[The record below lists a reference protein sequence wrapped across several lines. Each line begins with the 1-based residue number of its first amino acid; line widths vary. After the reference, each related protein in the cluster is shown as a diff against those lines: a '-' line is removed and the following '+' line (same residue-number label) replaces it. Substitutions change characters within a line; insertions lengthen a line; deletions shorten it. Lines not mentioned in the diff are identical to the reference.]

1 MKKTILRPILMNK
14 YIITLL
20 LFTFIS
26 CQAMKDETNYHF
38 DENGISREV
47 LENYLERSITM
58 VYFLMPDYVERTGDY
73 PYYQDDIRMIKE
85 TGAKFIGR
93 AIYRWGGESLLNDTE
108 FWNKAGNIVNEMH
121 AFDPEIVF
129 QACLFEVITEDVNNV
144 PIPEWIFRDYNLPV
158 EQRNFSYDAML
169 NDDGI
174 MVNHWGK
181 SSVPDISKQE
191 TQLWFYFLA
200 GSYINVGCEA
210 FHIGQVELIGMN
222 DPDKEHWK
230 AILAKIR
237 DYAYRHARRKWV
249 IIDAHVPKGDMLKDG
264 VSLIDFNSFPLRIK
278 EVPEKPCE
286 GILEVN
292 YSDGIYHKSKGCITP
307 SGWSCDHLP
316 YLVEFDNFGRSQT
329 PGEATLNSHFIW
341 GWDEISWF
349 SLQDESYRNEWL
361 KYAFDW
367 IKQTDPNGHL
377 QMPGNRMITCPN
389 ETNGYYHANTKSEA
403 CPVGYSQK
411 EKIKELWN
419 NSNQELK

>member
-1 MKKTILRPILMNK
+1 MNK
-14 YIITLL
+14 YIVIL
-20 LFTFIS
+20 LFLSIIS
-26 CQAMKDETNYHF
+26 CQTAEDEKSYQF
-38 DENGISREV
+38 DENGISRDV

-58 VYFLMPDYVERTGDY
+58 VYFLMPDYVERNGNF
-73 PYYQDDIRMIKE
+73 PYYRDDIRMIKE

-93 AIYRWGGESLLNDTE
+93 AIYRWGGESLLNNEE
-108 FWNKAGNIVNEMH
+108 FWSKAGEIVNEMH
-121 AFDPEIVF
+121 AFDPDIVF
-129 QACLFEVITEDVNNV
+129 QACLFEVITEDVNNIPV
-144 PIPEWIFRDYNLPV
+144 PEWVFNDFDLPV

-174 MVNHWGK
+174 MVNHWGR

-200 GSYINVGCEA
+200 GSYINIGCEA

-222 DPDKEHWK
+222 DPDKSYW
-230 AILAKIR
+230 ASLLSKIR
-237 DYAYRHARRKWV
+237 EYASVHARRKWV
-249 IIDAHVPKGDMLKDG
+249 IIDAHVPKGGMLKDG
-264 VSLIDFNSFPLRIK
+264 VSLIDFNSFPLRVK
-278 EVPEKPCE
+278 EVPEKPSE

-292 YSDGIYHKSKGCITP
+292 YSDGIYHKSKGCVTP
-307 SGWSCDHLP
+307 SGWSCEHLP

-329 PGEATLNSHFIW
+329 PGEATLDSHFIW

-349 SLQDESYRNEWL
+349 SLQDESYRNTWL

-389 ETNGYYHANTKSEA
+389 ETNGYYHANTKSGA
-403 CPVGYSQK
+403 CPVGYSQ
-411 EKIKELWN
+411 EETIKEIWN
-419 NSNQELK
+419 KE